1 MIHSIKVTNHL
12 GEDITL
18 ELTRPGNTGFIVS
31 SVNGLGPPKATINTT
46 KTAAADGTIYNS
58 SFLDAR
64 NITMSLIFEET
75 KTESIEVIR
84 QKSYKYFPIK
94 RNVELEIQTDKR
106 LVKTK
111 GYVESNEPSIF
122 TSMAGCNISIVCP
135 DPFLYAYDSIN
146 VVFSGV
152 TSNFE
157 FPFENDAKKDP
168 ITGEYIKDPITD
180 EYVMD
185 PLLEL
190 GIIENKTENVV
201 YYEGDSEIGFQIIIH
216 ALGDVTNLRIYNVDT
231 KDVIVI
237 NTDKLTAMTGSA
249 ILNGDTIFINTK
261 KGYKSATLL
270 REGHEYNII
279 NCLGRK
285 IDWFTL
291 MKGDNT
297 FAFTADTGSE
307 NLQFSIIHELVYDGV

>member
-18 ELTRPGNTGFIVS
+18 ELTKPGNTGFIVS

-135 DPFLYAYDSIN
+135 DPFLYAYDSVN

-152 TSNFE
+152 SPNFE
-157 FPFENDAKKDP
+157 FSYYNV
-168 ITGEYIKDPITD
+168 D
-180 EYVMD
+180 EKHGTFGFSNESLTE

-231 KDVIVI
+231 KDAIVI